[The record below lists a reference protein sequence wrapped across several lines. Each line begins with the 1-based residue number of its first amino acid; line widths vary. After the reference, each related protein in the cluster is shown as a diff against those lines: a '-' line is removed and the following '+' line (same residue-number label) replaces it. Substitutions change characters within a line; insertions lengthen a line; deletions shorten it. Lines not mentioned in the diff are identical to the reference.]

1 MKTVGATTANRE
13 FSKLLGEVGRG
24 ETVIV
29 TSHGTPVAKISPVER
44 PMDEQEKARRAA
56 AWREFLDE
64 LAKRPAM
71 NLGGW
76 TRDELYDDETP

>member
-1 MKTVGATTANRE
+1 MKTVGATIANRE

-29 TSHGTPVAKISPVER
+29 TSHGTPVAQISPIER
-44 PMDEQEKARRAA
+44 PVDEREVARREA
-56 AWREFLDE
+56 AWREYLDE
-64 LAKRPAM
+64 LARRPAM

-76 TRDELYDDETP
+76 TRDELYDDENP

>member
-1 MKTVGATTANRE
+1 MKTVSATTANRE
-13 FSKLLGEVGRG
+13 FSKLLGEVERG

-29 TSHGTPVAKISPVER
+29 TSHGTPVAKILPVE
-44 PMDEQEKARRAA
+44 PIPDEREAARREA
-56 AWREFLDE
+56 AWRKYLDE

-76 TRDELYDDETP
+76 TRDELYDDDTP

>member
-1 MKTVGATTANRE
+1 MKTVGATIANRE

-29 TSHGTPVAKISPVER
+29 TSHGKPVAQISPVER
-44 PMDEQEKARRAA
+44 PVDEREVARREA
-56 AWREFLDE
+56 AWREYLDE
-64 LAKRPAM
+64 LARRPAM